1 MSQVLYNI
9 IQKSTLIIVGIV
21 ILCIGCTKQFE
32 NINKNPYD
40 FTEDELK
47 ADYELLGEPL
57 AQAMLSILLANDPPT
72 AQLQQ
77 NLNADVYSGY
87 MMTPTPFEG
96 NINNTNYG
104 LLLPWNVKPWLVNYG
119 NIMTNCDFA
128 QNKAKGKYPDFYA
141 WAQII
146 KVEAMHR
153 VSDIYGPIIYTK
165 YGIINPDHSIDFDS
179 QQAAYYAFF
188 KDLDE
193 AIKALTTYVESG
205 GKQRFTVF
213 DMVYKGDYRKWI
225 RFANTLRLRLA
236 IRISGID
243 LPKAKIEGEAALQH
257 PFGLLTN
264 ADENFNVNIEPV
276 THPLNIMCYTWSDI
290 RMGAPMES
298 ILTGYNDPRLPHY
311 FVPSNPTTNSYN
323 GIRNGID
330 IPAKDLYTDFSKLV
344 KFENKILFMTAAEA
358 WFLKA
363 EAALYG
369 WTGSGDA
376 KTNYEKGIA
385 TSFTQYGLSSYFN
398 AYVNNSTSKPR
409 PYKDPKNPVNDVPA
423 GNIHLSTVT
432 IKWDNNAPIQQK
444 LERIITQKWIAM
456 YPEGQEA
463 WAEFRRTGYP
473 KLFPVVINNSGGTI
487 STEAFIRRIN
497 LPYIEYTTNP
507 IGVEK
512 ALKTLK
518 GLDNGGTKLW
528 WDL

>member
-1 MSQVLYNI
+1 MQQLCYYILRAIWLLLLSV
-9 IQKSTLIIVGIV
+9 S
-21 ILCIGCTKQFE
+21 ILCIGCTKEFE

-40 FTEDELK
+40 FTEEELK

-57 AQAMLSILLANDPPT
+57 AQAMLNFLIANDPPT

-77 NLNADVYSGY
+77 NLNADIYSGY

-104 LLLPWNVKPWLVNYG
+104 LLLPWNVKPWLVSYG
-119 NIMTNCDFA
+119 NVMSNCDFV
-128 QNKAKGKYPDFYA
+128 QIKARDKYPDFYA

-165 YGIINPDHSIDFDS
+165 YGMINPDHSIDFDS
-179 QQAAYYAFF
+179 QQVAYFAFF

-193 AIKALTTYVESG
+193 AIKTLTAYVEAG
-205 GKQRFTVF
+205 NKQRFTVF

-236 IRISGID
+236 IRISHVD
-243 LPKAKIEGEAALQH
+243 KEKAKIEGEAALSH
-257 PFGLLTN
+257 PLGLLTT
-264 ADENFNVNIEPV
+264 ADDNFNVNIEPV

-311 FVPSNPTTNSYN
+311 FVPSNATTHTYS

-330 IPAKDLYTDFSKLV
+330 IPSKDRYTDFSKLV

-369 WTGSGDA
+369 WAGSGDA
-376 KTNYEKGIA
+376 KSNYEKGIA
-385 TSFTQYGLSSYFN
+385 TSFTQYGLSNYFN
-398 AYVNNSTSKPR
+398 AYVNNNTSKPR
-409 PYKDPKNPVNDVPA
+409 PYEDSKNPINNVPV
-423 GNIHLSTVT
+423 GDSNLSTIT
-432 IKWDNNAPIQQK
+432 IKWDDAASLQQK
-444 LERIITQKWIAM
+444 TERIITQKWIAM

-487 STEAFIRRIN
+487 STTGFIRRIN

-518 GLDNGGTKLW
+518 GPDNGGTRLW